1 MTEKT
6 TQQQFSDFIKENELP
21 ADFIDTIN
29 GHYLPLAQ
37 WINTHRPQNRTWVIG
52 LNGAQG
58 TGKSSLS
65 AVLKIILETE
75 YNCSTAIISLDD
87 LYLPRADRKLLA
99 QTIHPLMQTR
109 GVPGTHDTEL
119 GMQLLDALC
128 ALQRNQSLKL
138 PRFDKASDDRL
149 PEKDWE
155 VFDGPAQ
162 VLILEGW
169 CVGTTASPEQDLVEP
184 INALEAKKDKEG
196 IWRRYVNH
204 QLQTAYKQLFARI
217 EKFILLQAPGFD
229 CIHRWRWEQEQKLLS
244 KAKRTEDTR
253 IMDEVGIS
261 QFIQYFE
268 RVTRQNLKQL
278 PERADILLSLNSKHR
293 IIDSHYKNP

>member
-1 MTEKT
+1 MS
-6 TQQQFSDFIKENELP
+6 QSQLRQQFKGFIEKNKLP
-21 ADFIDTIN
+21 ATFIDTIDE
-29 GHYLPLAQ
+29 YYQPLAQ
-37 WINTHRPQNRTWVIG
+37 WIRSHRPQNRTWILG

-58 TGKSSLS
+58 TGKSTLG
-65 AVLKIILETE
+65 AVLKIILEE
-75 YNCSTAIISLDD
+75 DYDCSTAIISLDD
-87 LYLPRADRKLLA
+87 LYLPREDRKVLA
-99 QTIHPLMQTR
+99 QTIHPLLQTR

-138 PRFDKASDDRL
+138 PRFDKATDDRL

-169 CVGTTASPEQDLVEP
+169 CVSSTASPEQDLVEP

-204 QLQTAYKQLFARI
+204 QLQTAYKQLYARI
-217 EKFILLQAPGFD
+217 EKFILLQAPDFD
-229 CIHRWRWEQEQKLLS
+229 CIHHWRWEQEQKLIAR
-244 KAKRTEDTR
+244 AKQTEDTR
-253 IMDEVGIS
+253 IMDEVDIS

-278 PERADILLSLNSKHR
+278 PERADILLSLNSEHR
-293 IIDSHYKNP
+293 IIASHYKNP